1 MRIPTRLATT
11 SAALLLFAQCR
22 SATAPVEKTPPV
34 AEVVHLDEFN
44 PTGVCREDNPVGV
57 RLVRLAQSEVTTALE
72 DALGHD
78 VVRAKDA
85 PVFYLQGDHTAVAEA
100 RPINSVDFAS
110 YKSAAKELAER
121 YVAGLPP
128 ETACTRK
135 DSESACVH
143 GPLKLLVGK
152 LLRGSV
158 SPDEW
163 QGFANLYRNLNAEMG
178 PQSALEG
185 VITATLLSPR
195 FLFRTEAGAA
205 PDSTADTKLTR
216 EELLNFASFAVRGHA
231 PNGDER
237 NIANSATD
245 EEFRAALAAVARQW
259 TSDEAFGERLIDFS
273 EEWLGVSHLGDKLIR
288 PSSDDN
294 NSGDL
299 GPVVLAEFKHFIRDN
314 FLGPEGRFD
323 RLFTA
328 TKSRML
334 PGLEHIYD
342 GRFVPPDTIMW
353 DERQRKGV
361 LGLAAILAAHA
372 NANTSD
378 PVQRG
383 MLIRLK
389 ILCEPMPPPV
399 PNVDFSKVQT
409 TPHMQTRERFETLA
423 AAPSCRSCHTV
434 INPPGYLFEHFDH
447 FGRYRDIE
455 KGRRI
460 NATGSIPPFFGQA
473 PYPGMGDW
481 EGITEMSEWLAHSP
495 QARMC
500 FARNLANY
508 LMSARVFEH
517 VDNCAL
523 QRIARRFMKS
533 GRLDD
538 LVEDTI
544 TSDAFTTRAGSAT
557 LSQKI

>member
-1 MRIPTRLATT
+1 MRSIQPVLSAT
-11 SAALLLFAQCR
+11 AALVLFAQCR
-22 SATAPVEKTPPV
+22 GAPQSVEKPAAKLAQANELV
-34 AEVVHLDEFN
+34 GG
-44 PTGVCREDNPVGV
+44 GVCREDNPVGV
-57 RLVRLAQSEVTTALE
+57 RLVRLAQSEVTAALE
-72 DALGHD
+72 DALGREI
-78 VVRAKDA
+78 VRAKDA
-85 PVFYLQGDHTAVAEA
+85 PAFYLQGDHTAVADA

-110 YKSAAKELAER
+110 YKSAARTLASR
-121 YVAGLPP
+121 YVAALPP

-135 DSESACVH
+135 DSESACIH

-152 LLRGSV
+152 LLRGLL
-158 SPDEW
+158 PPEEW
-163 QGFANLYRNLNAEMG
+163 QGFSTLYRNLNAEFG
-178 PQSALEG
+178 PSSALEG
-185 VITATLLSPR
+185 VITSALLSPR
-195 FLFRTEAGAA
+195 FLYRTESGANPA
-205 PDSTADTKLTR
+205 QKTDTKLTQN
-216 EELLNFASFAVRGHA
+216 EMLAFASFAIRGHA
-231 PNGDER
+231 PNSDER
-237 NIANSATD
+237 DIALASSGT
-245 EEFRAALAAVARQW
+245 EFRPALGAIARQW
-259 TSDEAFGERLIDFS
+259 TGTEAFTERFADFA

-288 PSSDDN
+288 PSTEDN
-294 NSGDL
+294 NGGDI
-299 GPVVLAEFKHFIRDN
+299 GPAVLAEFKHFIRDN
-314 FLGPEGRFD
+314 FLGPDGRFD

-342 GRFVPPDTIMW
+342 GRFVPPDTILW

-361 LGLAAILAAHA
+361 LGLAAVLAAHA
-372 NANTSD
+372 NANASD

-423 AAPSCRSCHTV
+423 EAPSCRSCHTV
-434 INPPGYLFEHFDH
+434 INPPGYLFEHFDQY
-447 FGRYRDIE
+447 GRYRDIE

-460 NATGSIPPFFGQA
+460 NATGSIPPFFGQN

-500 FARNLANY
+500 FARNLTNY
-508 LMSARVFEH
+508 LLSARVFEH
-517 VDNCAL
+517 VENCAL
-523 QRIARRFMKS
+523 QRIARRFMAS

-544 TSDAFTTRAGSAT
+544 TSDVFSARAGSAN
-557 LSQKI
+557 IPRDI